1 MSDNDFKQIK
11 KLGKGN
17 LLINSAF
24 SMHHI
29 AHPLNDTE
37 FRTEVFRRIKDL
49 DPLLFTLA
57 EPNSDHDVEN
67 ISKRLYNCWNHFGTV
82 FNLIDH
88 STLEPEHKFL
98 VKNTFFGRE
107 IRDMFGVSDYVRSER
122 HESIESWLMRFIRSG
137 YEPYKFK
144 EISTSLP
151 EDCNVNIMD
160 GTTTLGYKGMDLIGI
175 FAYKPKT

>member
-1 MSDNDFKQIK
+1 
-11 KLGKGN
+11 
-17 LLINSAF
+17 
-24 SMHHI
+24 MHHV
-29 AHPLNDTE
+29 AHPLNDIE
-37 FRTEVFRRIKDL
+37 YRTEIFRRIKDL
-49 DPLLFTLA
+49 EPLLFTLV
-57 EPNSDHDVEN
+57 EPNSNHDVEN

-122 HESIESWLMRFIRSG
+122 HESIESWLMRFMRSG
-137 YEPYKFK
+137 FEPYKFL
-144 EISTSLP
+144 EISTNLP

-160 GTTTLGYKGMDLIGI
+160 GTTTLGYKDMDLVGI
-175 FAYKPKT
+175 FAYKPKK